1 MYLSHPRLLV
11 IKFAEC
17 FRFYKD
23 VMGFQVTWG
32 DEMDSYAAFT
42 DREGQETSLALF
54 RRRDMAEVVGTS
66 DLPAQTVSQDWV
78 ALIVEVEDVDGT
90 FETFREQGVEFVLEP
105 QDYAD
110 WGIRGAY
117 LRDPDG
123 NLIEL
128 SGSLDRSKWSA
139 ELEQSARRYRGI

>member
-1 MYLSHPRLLV
+1 MYLGHPRLLV
-11 IKFAEC
+11 LNFAEC

-32 DEMDSYAAFT
+32 NEMDSYAAFT
-42 DREGQETSLALF
+42 DQEGKETTLALF
-54 RRRDMAEVVGTS
+54 RRKDMATVVGAS
-66 DLPAQTVSQDWV
+66 DLPMEAECQDRI
-78 ALIVEVEDVDGT
+78 ALIVEVDDIDAT
-90 FETFREQGVEFVLEP
+90 FKNLSKLGAQVVLEP
-105 QDYAD
+105 QDFID

-128 SGSLDRSKWSA
+128 SAALDRSKWS
-139 ELEQSARRYRGI
+139 EDLEEAARKYRRI